1 MGVLEKIYPTSK
13 DFALYEDFDGTRSF
27 LKTFKSYGYRT
38 AAIWLFGE
46 RYSRWSCLG
55 KVEEGQGYLD
65 NDRW

>member
-38 AAIWLFGE
+38 AAI
-46 RYSRWSCLG
+46 
-55 KVEEGQGYLD
+55 
-65 NDRW
+65 